1 MLDDSDPL
9 VLRESIRAIVQIA
22 TPQAYAVLQRALVAG
37 GASREAM
44 LRELIDLRDDR
55 AIPVLCYA
63 LEQTRPRGKLAQL
76 HASVIDALG
85 TLTPHNDSTQALRR
99 VLYAGDWW
107 APLRTSG
114 LRKAAAVA
122 LRRIGTDEAKT
133 ILEEAAAKGTRGIR
147 RAARTDASILSRRE
161 RERV

>member
-1 MLDDSDPL
+1 
-9 VLRESIRAIVQIA
+9 
-22 TPQAYAVLQRALVAG
+22 
-37 GASREAM
+37 
-44 LRELIDLRDDR
+44 
-55 AIPVLCYA
+55 
-63 LEQTRPRGKLAQL
+63 
-76 HASVIDALG
+76 
-85 TLTPHNDSTQALRR
+85 